1 MNKKRVIAYIRVS
14 TDRREQESSIRNQ
27 KLLLQQ
33 KYGENVEVVADVG
46 SGLKLKTRPNF
57 VNMLT
62 EKCGLKIIQGT
73 DKNIFID
80 IDNNKEKE
88 VDLIVVKSISR
99 FSRNTET
106 IQILNKL
113 SEKGVY
119 VFFEDIQKSTEGQDN
134 ALIINLLL
142 SIAQQESLNTSIR
155 IKQAFKA
162 SANQGNILGND
173 IYGYKYIQSEN
184 RLEIIEEEAKVVK
197 MVFDMCINGKGS
209 RLIAK
214 ELNDKGIKTKR
225 GNKFSASSIK
235 NMLKN
240 KKYCGYNVRNK
251 WTVENITSENARIVE
266 TGNEII
272 QKSDKI
278 PVIIDIEVYN
288 KAMKIF
294 KSRVRNEN
302 GSSTGKNYIK
312 DKYREKCLCG
322 VCGGKMYVN
331 YSSKKYTNVGH
342 VKYSYLTCCDKKN
355 KGRDYCNNTN
365 MTLDKFEEEIQNK
378 FREYNKYLIEHHK
391 KEYKLLEMELEKF
404 RNITTEKIL
413 EENKEIRSEISN
425 LKNQTNSVINALL
438 NAKNNIIAEVLNT
451 KISEISNKV
460 DELESKYN
468 ENISIIKDRKAKMFK
483 IKERMKEIEDDF
495 ENPKLISKEE
505 WITKIRK
512 IEVINREINISY

>member
-1 MNKKRVIAYIRVS
+1 MNEKRVIAYIRVS

-33 KYGENVEVVADVG
+33 KYGNNVEVVADVG

-57 VNMLT
+57 VKMLT

-142 SIAQQESLNTSIR
+142 SIAQQESLNTSTR
-155 IKQAFKA
+155 IKQAFKV

-184 RLEIIEEEAKVVK
+184 RLEIIEEEAKVVR
-197 MVFDMCINGKGS
+197 MVFDMCINGKGA

-214 ELNDKGIKTKR
+214 ELNDKGIKTQR
-225 GNKFSASSIK
+225 GNNFSASSVK
-235 NMLKN
+235 NMIKN
-240 KKYCGYNVRNK
+240 KKYCGYNIRNK

-266 TGNEII
+266 TGNEIVE
-272 QKSDKI
+272 KSDKI
-278 PVIIDIEVYN
+278 PAIIDIKVYN
-288 KAMKIF
+288 KAMEVF

-331 YSSKKYTNVGH
+331 YSSKKYANVGH

-355 KGRDYCNNTN
+355 KGRDYCNNPN
-365 MTLDKFEEEIQNK
+365 MTLKKFEEEVQSK
-378 FREYNKYLIEHHK
+378 FKEYNKYLIKHYKE
-391 KEYKLLEMELEKF
+391 EYKLLETELQKLQD
-404 RNITTEKIL
+404 ITTEEIL
-413 EENKEIRSEISN
+413 EENKEIKNKISN
-425 LKNQTNSVINALL
+425 LKNQTSNVINALV
-438 NAKNNIIAEVLNT
+438 NAKNTTIAEVLNS
-451 KISEISNKV
+451 KIVELSNEV
-460 DELESKYN
+460 DELESKYI
-468 ENISIIKDRKAKMFK
+468 ENISVMKDRKTKISQ
-483 IKERMKEIEDDF
+483 IKERMKEIEEDF

-505 WITKIRK
+505 WITKIGR
-512 IEVINREINISY
+512 IEVMDKKINISY